1 MVWEIPSL
9 DTDYQD
15 FKYKELVDKII
26 NIFYKVYNQLGYGFS
41 EKVYKSAIMIEFKKE
56 GIPSV
61 SQSGIKVFYKGEIID
76 EHYADILV
84 DNKVLVKIKAAKEL
98 VEDNEAQLL
107 HYLEASDIEAGI
119 LLNFGTKPKVKLRYS

>member
-1 MVWEIPSL
+1 L

-15 FKYKELVDKII
+15 FKYKEIVDKII

-107 HYLEASDIEAGI
+107 HYLEATDIEAGI
-119 LLNFGTKPKVKLRYS
+119 LLNFGTRPKVKLRYS

>member
-1 MVWEIPSL
+1 M

-15 FKYKELVDKII
+15 FKYKEIVDKII

-107 HYLEASDIEAGI
+107 HYLEATDIEAGI
-119 LLNFGTKPKVKLRYS
+119 LLNFGTRPKVKLRYS

>member
-1 MVWEIPSL
+1 MWEIPSL

-15 FKYKELVDKII
+15 FKYKEIVDKII

-107 HYLEASDIEAGI
+107 HYLEATDIEAGI
-119 LLNFGTKPKVKLRYS
+119 LLNFGTRPKVKLRYS

>member
-15 FKYKELVDKII
+15 FKYKEIVDKII

-107 HYLEASDIEAGI
+107 HYLEATDIEAGI
-119 LLNFGTKPKVKLRYS
+119 LLNFGTRPKVKLRYS

>member
-107 HYLEASDIEAGI
+107 HYLEATDIEAGI
-119 LLNFGTKPKVKLRYS
+119 LLNFGTRPKVKLRYS